1 MPEPERPA
9 LIPGSEVTIVG
20 TVKSPRRH
28 PSRNGPFAT
37 ATLLA
42 DDGREVRA
50 IWWDADAAP
59 AADWRVAVRGEVKLR
74 DGAPQIHARR
84 TERREGTRHPLA
96 SIARFYLGC
105 VEAQAADELRLRIGE
120 PSHILL
126 AHGASPLHGA
136 RVLPASADS
145 WCRDRQE
152 AVGETIVA
160 GWPLAAGFDAK
171 GLAFSPLLVS
181 DAELERSAAGG
192 WICRCRSVNLNPYA
206 LDLLGVEREERE
218 ELVDLTAENP
228 AVDEAASPERRAAAI
243 LETLRASG
251 VAALGEAHPQAL
263 SRPAAEPGIHNAA
276 ALAASTGAAAASW
289 MLIQDLAALANDPRL
304 MERGPAAILAG
315 ISPVQP
321 PPPLA
326 SHPSLLPS
334 TLAQD
339 QAVHAAMTNALTV
352 VTGPPGTGKSQMI
365 VNAVAAAVLRGE
377 SVLLASKN
385 NHAVDVVVER
395 LRQIS
400 PAAAVA
406 RAGAASR
413 REELA
418 RTVRDVANARRRA
431 SEVWEPSEKWPET
444 KKRVEEVHR
453 HLRNRIQAD
462 RELDEARRA
471 LDSALPELP
480 PGAPLDVDRDALAA
494 AVADAARALG
504 RFGGRLG
511 IFWKRR
517 RHAERL
523 ARARDAL
530 DRVSALMGGIA
541 TEDCLS
547 SVDGRP
553 IRTAQPR
560 QDFRSVEEL
569 AGRLRD
575 VSAVGRAATA
585 AASRL
590 AELPLPHQLE
600 DRLRDLAD
608 DRAAAGRAVFEAHW
622 KRIVPRKSADA
633 AADLAAALD
642 DLQKSGTGAGRAR
655 ELIAKSLAA
664 IPIWGVTNLS
674 ARTNLPLRQGL
685 FDLVVVD
692 EASQCDIASALPLL
706 VRGKRALIIGDRRQL
721 VHICSLGRA
730 RERIIGERCGLTAD
744 QLAEFSYRDRSCFDL
759 AAGRAGRSSI
769 FLDRHF
775 RSHPAISGFANEFF
789 YGRRMQLCAEARPP
803 EGLSAIQWIRHPGD
817 SRPGPRGRS
826 RMNPEEAAAVESEVA
841 RDLPFLDETGLSVG
855 VVTPYR
861 AQVNEIAELLSK
873 RGVGPDRVNVATAH
887 GFQGDER
894 DVIYFSPVVGPS
906 TTERQAAFAADP
918 NLVNVALTRARR
930 RLVIVGNFDAC
941 AAYDN
946 PLRDLARYV
955 DHLESKME
963 DNPLRL
969 ALGEA
974 LLLRGVPTEAGRT
987 VGSDPVDLAVIGD
1000 RVRLDVECA
1009 PFPPG
1014 GGSARD
1020 RRVEAAGWKV
1030 LRFDG
1035 RQLGHDLD
1043 GCVETILNALG
1054 A

>member
-1 MPEPERPA
+1 MPEPEAGRPA
-9 LIPGSEVTIVG
+9 PGSEVTMVG
-20 TVKSPRRH
+20 TIKSPRLH
-28 PSRNGPFAT
+28 PSRNGSFAT

-42 DDGREVRA
+42 DDGREVRVV
-50 IWWDADAAP
+50 WWDADAAP
-59 AADWRVAVRGEVKLR
+59 AADWRVAVRGEVKQR
-74 DGAPQIHARR
+74 DGAPQIHAHR
-84 TERREGTRHPLA
+84 TERLERTRHPLA
-96 SIARFYLGC
+96 SVARFYLGC
-105 VEAQAADELRLRIGE
+105 VEAQAADELRLRTGE

-126 AHGASPLHGA
+126 ADGASPLHGP
-136 RVLPASADS
+136 RVLPDSADS
-145 WCRDRQE
+145 WCRDRRE
-152 AVGETIVA
+152 AVGETILA
-160 GWPLAAGFDAK
+160 GWPLAVGSDVK

-192 WICRCRSVNLNPYA
+192 WTCRCRSVNLNPYA
-206 LDLLGVEREERE
+206 LDLLGVGREERD
-218 ELVDLTAENP
+218 ELVGLTAENP
-228 AVDEAASPERRAAAI
+228 AVDEAAAPGRRAAAI
-243 LETLRASG
+243 METLRASG
-251 VAALGEAHPQAL
+251 VEAFGEADPQAL
-263 SRPAAEPGIHNAA
+263 SRLGAEPGIHNAA

-289 MLIQDLAALANDPRL
+289 MLIQDLVDLANDPRL
-304 MERGPAAILAG
+304 MERGPAAVLAG
-315 ISPVQP
+315 ISPVPP
-321 PPPLA
+321 PPPLD

-339 QAVHAAMTNALTV
+339 RAVHAATKNVLTV

-365 VNAVAAAVLRGE
+365 VNAVAAAVVRGE

-385 NHAVDVVVER
+385 NHAVDVVIER
-395 LRQIS
+395 LRRIS
-400 PAAAVA
+400 PAAAIA
-406 RAGAASR
+406 RAGSASR

-418 RTVRDVANARRRA
+418 KTVREAANARRR
-431 SEVWEPSEKWPET
+431 SSDVWKPSEKWLET
-444 KKRVEEVHR
+444 KKRVDEVHR

-462 RELDEARRA
+462 RELDEARRT

-480 PGAPLDVDRDALAA
+480 PGAPLDVDPDALAA

-511 IFWKRR
+511 IFRRRR

-547 SVDGRP
+547 SVADRP

-560 QDFRSVEEL
+560 RDFRPVEEL

-575 VSAVGRAATA
+575 VSAVGRAAKA

-608 DRAAAGRAVFEAHW
+608 DRVAAGRAVFEAHW
-622 KRIVPRKSADA
+622 KRVVRKKSVDA

-642 DLQKSGTGAGRAR
+642 DSRKSGAGAGRAR
-655 ELIAKSLAA
+655 TLIAGTLPA

-789 YGRRMQLCAEARPP
+789 YDRRMQLCAAARPP
-803 EGLSAIQWIRHPGD
+803 EGLSAIQWIRHAGD

-826 RMNPEEAAAVESEVA
+826 RMNPEEASAVESEVA
-841 RDLPFLDETGLSVG
+841 RDLPFLDGLSVG

-861 AQVNEIAELLSK
+861 AQVDKIAELLSK
-873 RGVGPDRVNVATAH
+873 RGVGPDQVNVATAH

-906 TTERQAAFAADP
+906 MTERQAAFAADP
-918 NLVNVALTRARR
+918 NLVNVALTRART

-974 LLLRGVPTEAGRT
+974 LLPRGVLAEAGRT
-987 VGSDPVDLAVIGD
+987 VGSDPVDLAIIGD

-1009 PFPPG
+1009 PFPP

-1043 GCVETILNALG
+1043 GCVEAILNALG

>member
-1 MPEPERPA
+1 M
-9 LIPGSEVTIVG
+9 VG

-50 IWWDADAAP
+50 VWWDAETAP
-59 AADWRVAVRGEVKLR
+59 AADWRVAVRGEVRLR
-74 DGAPQIHARR
+74 DGAPQIQVRR
-84 TERREGTRHPLA
+84 TERLEPTRRPLA
-96 SIARFYLGC
+96 SVARFYLGC
-105 VEAQAADELRLRIGE
+105 VEAEAADELRLRTGE
-120 PSHILL
+120 PSHVLL
-126 AHGASPLHGA
+126 AHGASPLYGP
-136 RVLPASADS
+136 RVLPDSADS

-152 AVGETIVA
+152 AIGETIVA
-160 GWPLAAGFDAK
+160 GWPLAAGVDVK
-171 GLAFSPLLVS
+171 GFALSPLLVS
-181 DAELERSAAGG
+181 DAEIERRDDG
-192 WICRCRSVNLNPYA
+192 WICRCRSVSLNPYA
-206 LDLLGVEREERE
+206 LDLLGVEREERDD
-218 ELVDLTAENP
+218 LVRRTAGDP
-228 AVDEAASPERRAAAI
+228 AVEEAASPGRRAAAI
-243 LETLRASG
+243 LETLRAFG
-251 VAALGEAHPQAL
+251 VEAPGDPQAL
-263 SRPAAEPGIHNAA
+263 SPPGDEPGIHNAA
-276 ALAASTGAAAASW
+276 ALATSTGAATASW
-289 MLIQDLAALANDPRL
+289 MLIQDLLALANDPRL
-304 MERGPAAILAG
+304 MEKGPAAVFAG
-315 ISPVQP
+315 ISPIP
-321 PPPLA
+321 PTPTPD

-339 QAVHAAMTNALTV
+339 RAVHAAMKNVLTV

-365 VNAVAAAVLRGE
+365 VNAVAAAVVRGE

-385 NHAVDVVVER
+385 NHAVDVVIER
-395 LRQIS
+395 LRKIS
-400 PAAAVA
+400 PAATVA
-406 RAGAASR
+406 RAGSASR
-413 REELA
+413 QEELA
-418 RTVRDVANARRRA
+418 KTVREAANAMRRSNGVR
-431 SEVWEPSEKWPET
+431 EPSEKWLES

-453 HLRNRIQAD
+453 LLRNRIQAE

-480 PGAPLDVDRDALAA
+480 AGAPLDVDCDALSA

-504 RFGGRLG
+504 RFGDRLG
-511 IFWKRR
+511 IFRRRR

-523 ARARDAL
+523 ARAREAL
-530 DRVSALMGGIA
+530 DRVSALTGGIA
-541 TEDCLS
+541 TENCLS
-547 SVDGRP
+547 SVAGRP
-553 IRTAQPR
+553 TRTAQPR
-560 QDFRSVEEL
+560 RDFRSVEDL

-575 VSAVGRAATA
+575 VSAVGRAAKA

-608 DRAAAGRAVFEAHW
+608 DRVAAGRAVFDAHW
-622 KRIVPRKSADA
+622 KRIVRERSVDA
-633 AADLAAALD
+633 ADKLAAALD
-642 DLQKSGTGAGRAR
+642 ASQKSGARRAR
-655 ELIAKSLAA
+655 ALVAESLPA

-685 FDLVVVD
+685 FDLIVVD

-775 RSHPAISGFANEFF
+775 RSHPAISGFANERF
-789 YGRRMQLCAEARPP
+789 YDRRMQLCAEARPP

-826 RMNPEEAAAVESEVA
+826 RMNPQEAAAVESEVA
-841 RDLPFLDETGLSVG
+841 RDLPFLDEIGLSVG

-861 AQVNEIAELLSK
+861 AQVDKIAGLLSK

-906 TTERQAAFAADP
+906 MTERQTAFAADP

-974 LLLRGVPTEAGRT
+974 LLQRGILAEAGRS
-987 VGSDPVDLAVIGD
+987 VGSDPVDLAIIGD

-1035 RQLGHDLD
+1035 RRLGHDLD

>member
-1 MPEPERPA
+1 MAGAVEN
-9 LIPGSEVTIVG
+9 L
-20 TVKSPRRH
+20 RRH
-28 PSRNGPFAT
+28 PSRNGPFVT
-37 ATLLA
+37 ANLLA
-42 DDGREVRA
+42 DDGREIRVV
-50 IWWDADAAP
+50 WWDADAAP
-59 AADWRVAVRGEVKLR
+59 AAGWRVAVRGEVKLR
-74 DGAPQIHARR
+74 YGAPQIQALR
-84 TERREGTRHPLA
+84 TERLEDARHPL
-96 SIARFYLGC
+96 SSVARFYLDC
-105 VEAQAADELRLRIGE
+105 VEAEAADELRLRPGE
-120 PSHILL
+120 PSHVLL
-126 AHGASPLHGA
+126 AHGASPLHGP
-136 RVLPASADS
+136 RVLPESADS
-145 WCRDRQE
+145 WCRDRRE
-152 AVGETIVA
+152 AIGETIVA
-160 GWPLAAGFDAK
+160 GWPLAAGLDIK
-171 GLAFSPLLVS
+171 GLALSPLLVS
-181 DAELERSAAGG
+181 DAELERRDAGG
-192 WICRCRSVNLNPYA
+192 WICRCRSVSLNPYA
-206 LDLLGVEREERE
+206 LDLLGVEREERD
-218 ELVDLTAENP
+218 ELVRRTAGNP
-228 AVDEAASPERRAAAI
+228 AVDEAASPGRRVEAI

-251 VAALGEAHPQAL
+251 VAALADPLAL
-263 SRPAAEPGIHNAA
+263 SPPGDEPGIHNAA
-276 ALAASTGAAAASW
+276 ALATSTGAAAASW
-289 MLIQDLAALANDPRL
+289 MLIQDLLALANDPRL
-304 MERGPAAILAG
+304 MEKGPAAVFAG
-315 ISPVQP
+315 ISPVP
-321 PPPLA
+321 PPPPPDP
-326 SHPSLLPS
+326 HPSLLPS

-339 QAVHAAMTNALTV
+339 RAVHAAMKNVLTV

-365 VNAVAAAVLRGE
+365 ANAVAAAVVRGE

-406 RAGAASR
+406 RAGSASR
-413 REELA
+413 QEELA
-418 RTVRDVANARRRA
+418 KTVREAANARRR
-431 SEVWEPSEKWPET
+431 SSGVWEPSEKWLES

-453 HLRNRIQAD
+453 LLRNRIQAE
-462 RELDEARRA
+462 RELDDARRT

-480 PGAPLDVDRDALAA
+480 AGAPLDVDCDALASV
-494 AVADAARALG
+494 VADAARALG
-504 RFGGRLG
+504 RFGDRLG
-511 IFWKRR
+511 IFRRRR
-517 RHAERL
+517 RHAKRL

-530 DRVSALMGGIA
+530 DRVSAFMGGIA
-541 TEDCLS
+541 TGDCLS
-547 SVDGRP
+547 SVTGRP
-553 IRTAQPR
+553 VRTERPR
-560 QDFRSVEEL
+560 RDFRSVEDL

-575 VSAVGRAATA
+575 VSAVGRAAKA

-608 DRAAAGRAVFEAHW
+608 ARVAAGRAVFDAHW
-622 KRIVPRKSADA
+622 ERIVQERSVDA
-633 AADLAAALD
+633 ADELAVALD
-642 DLQKSGTGAGRAR
+642 DLKKSGTGAGRAR
-655 ELIAKSLAA
+655 ALIAASLPA

-730 RERIIGERCGLTAD
+730 RERIIGERCGLTD
-744 QLAEFSYRDRSCFDL
+744 DRLAEFSYRDRSCFDL

-826 RMNPEEAAAVESEVA
+826 RMNPEEAAAVEGEVA
-841 RDLPFLDETGLSVG
+841 RDLPFLEEIGLSVG

-861 AQVNEIAELLSK
+861 AQVDRIAGLLSK
-873 RGVGPDRVNVATAH
+873 RGVGPGRVDVATAH

-906 TTERQAAFAADP
+906 MTERQAAFAADP

-974 LLLRGVPTEAGRT
+974 LLLRGVLAEAGRI
-987 VGSDPVDLAVIGD
+987 VGSDPVDLAIIRD

-1014 GGSARD
+1014 DGAARD
-1020 RRVEAAGWKV
+1020 RRVEAAGWRV

-1043 GCVETILNALG
+1043 GCVEAILNALG